1 MAGTSLRL
9 HIETEDRE
17 YPSMY
22 KLKLQGKDLEN
33 VPAELFTLRELEVLC
48 MSPDRQSSLNYK
60 LCNVPP
66 EIGYLTRLR
75 ILLLD
80 TNDLHNLP
88 AEIGSLTRL
97 EKLSVS
103 NNRIRQLPP
112 TIGDLKNLHT
122 LHLANN
128 QLQPFQSV
136 TQATNQLYTN
146 TRICRFT
153 FTNRTS
159 FPYCF
164 CSINVRILHQAD

>member
-66 EIGYLTRLR
+66 EIAWMGRMKSQMKFPN
-75 ILLLD
+75 LLK
-80 TNDLHNLP
+80 LP
-88 AEIGSLTRL
+88 RNPKHPKKRQSRNSYKAGLL
-97 EKLSVS
+97 PKEK
-103 NNRIRQLPP
+103 
-112 TIGDLKNLHT
+112 
-122 LHLANN
+122 
-128 QLQPFQSV
+128 
-136 TQATNQLYTN
+136 
-146 TRICRFT
+146 
-153 FTNRTS
+153 
-159 FPYCF
+159 
-164 CSINVRILHQAD
+164 